1 MNKNIEIALTDTQ
14 WKIIR
19 DALKGDL
26 VRQNDMN
33 FNYLEQ
39 ITEIG
44 KIIEEELRYN
54 DAI

>member
-1 MNKNIEIALTDTQ
+1 MDNDIEISLTGKQ

-19 DALKGDL
+19 DALKGEL
-26 VRQNDMN
+26 VRQNDMD

-54 DAI
+54 NAI